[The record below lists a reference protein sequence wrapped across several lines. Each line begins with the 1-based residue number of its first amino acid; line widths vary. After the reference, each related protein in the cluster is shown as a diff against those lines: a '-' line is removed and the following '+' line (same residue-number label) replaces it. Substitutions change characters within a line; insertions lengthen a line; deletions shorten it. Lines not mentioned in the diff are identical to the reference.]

1 MYIYPFPLL
10 QEGEILNN
18 ILSACFEPEL
28 HKILFLFLKQ
38 ENFFTIDSVEKAS
51 YSNL

>member
-1 MYIYPFPLL
+1 MMHIYPFPLL
-10 QEGEILNN
+10 QEGKILIN

-28 HKILFLFLKQ
+28 HKILFLKQ
-38 ENFFTIDSVEKAS
+38 GSFFTVDGVEKAS